1 MFSRDYWGMKF
12 GYYPFDYWIGDGD
25 IAPPAPAQPPA
36 GGGGRIREQPLDEI
50 LPEKD
55 WDEDE
60 VIIFV
65 H

>member
-1 MFSRDYWGMKF
+1 MD
-12 GYYPFDYWIGDGD
+12 IVDGSGLWLRTSGG
-25 IAPPAPAQPPA
+25 AVPPPAPAQPPA
-36 GGGGRIREQPLDEI
+36 GGGGRIREQPLDEM

-60 VIIFV
+60 FIIFV